1 MQFLN
6 LSEKEKIE
14 LLADG
19 VRDPFLRRFA
29 LDTGASSVPNFIA
42 HIRKIT
48 EDSVLVRR
56 QTSDLNV
63 RTNVKQVAQE
73 MLCSHCKKKGHLV
86 KDCRVAN
93 GTCFGCGQK
102 GHLLSACPKRKGE
115 SGSTLNHLVQESSEP
130 TLEETEA
137 LTAAE
142 AGLAAD
148 SVCLIQNVTP
158 YISVSS
164 LENRNRI
171 FCALVDTGSPVNLI
185 RKSIYNK
192 YFISNKL
199 LQVEKNFTLKGINNS
214 AITVYGKIHEQ
225 ICLEKIKNQWF
236 DAIFFVVDD
245 NTIAFD
251 MLLGREFFTNSKLKL
266 TFQNGRFEFECSPE
280 KQMIA
285 DILSINAINEKTNC
299 DLILEN
305 LDEDLDFRAKN
316 SLIDIFQEVENL
328 NIDTIED
335 NYRIRVHLKDSSLF
349 RYAPRRMSF
358 AEKKD
363 LFEITEICLNVV

>member
-1 MQFLN
+1 
-6 LSEKEKIE
+6 
-14 LLADG
+14 
-19 VRDPFLRRFA
+19 
-29 LDTGASSVPNFIA
+29 
-42 HIRKIT
+42 
-48 EDSVLVRR
+48 
-56 QTSDLNV
+56 
-63 RTNVKQVAQE
+63 
-73 MLCSHCKKKGHLV
+73 
-86 KDCRVAN
+86 
-93 GTCFGCGQK
+93 
-102 GHLLSACPKRKGE
+102 
-115 SGSTLNHLVQESSEP
+115 
-130 TLEETEA
+130 
-137 LTAAE
+137 
-142 AGLAAD
+142 
-148 SVCLIQNVTP
+148 
-158 YISVSS
+158 
-164 LENRNRI
+164 
-171 FCALVDTGSPVNLI
+171 
-185 RKSIYNK
+185 
-192 YFISNKL
+192 L
-199 LQVEKNFTLKGINNS
+199 LQVEKNFILKGINNS

-316 SLIDIFQEVENL
+316 SLVDIFQKIENL
-328 NIDTIED
+328 DIDTIES

-363 LFEITEICLNVV
+363 LFKITEDLLTWYNKT